1 MGMEQGGYIEGD
13 EQGTYG
19 YGGGADFN
27 LGMGAGGDSYAIDY
41 ASEYGGAQNYT
52 GDYGSDFN
60 YGYGAG
66 ESSSGS
72 GDLYGAYLGY
82 YLEQGFDFTTAA
94 EFAAQDALDL
104 SIEQTTSESAGLPD
118 ISGQPFYGLPY
129 VAEPFTTPY
138 NPVFPDLPPPLP
150 PTVTPTI
157 PFTVAPPPQTPL
169 PQTPT
174 TGPIPIAPGLP
185 PACPAGQYHPYPIGH
200 PDQNRCVPFPPAQV
214 KTSPQAI
221 PAGAAGGGAVGGSSA
236 PKSPVQTKPPSQ
248 QQCPQGQYRD
258 PITGQCKPIPQGQ
271 PQACPAGYYRTSA
284 GQCLPIP
291 KCSTPGTVFDA
302 AVGLCVPTAQA
313 IAPVDEFGS
322 IFGGLKNIPWW
333 LWAAAAGLLLLGRDD
348 DGPRR
353 RAR

>member
-1 MGMEQGGYIEGD
+1 MGMEQGGYIDGEP
-13 EQGTYG
+13 
-19 YGGGADFN
+19 GGDFN

-52 GDYGSDFN
+52 GDYGNDFN

-66 ESSSGS
+66 ESSNGS
-72 GDLYGAYLGY
+72 GDLYGAYVAY
-82 YLEQGFDFTTAA
+82 YTEAGFDLTTAM
-94 EFAAQDALDL
+94 ELAAQEAMEPSFKLEGEGRL
-104 SIEQTTSESAGLPD
+104 PLPD
-118 ISGQPFYGLPY
+118 SLGPETFYGLPY
-129 VAEPFTTPY
+129 TPDPFLTPY
-138 NPVFPDLPPPLP
+138 TPIFPDLPAPLP
-150 PTVTPTI
+150 PIVTPTF
-157 PFTVAPPPQTPL
+157 PFTVAPPPQMPL

-185 PACPAGQYHPYPIGH
+185 PACPVGQYHPYPIGH

-221 PAGAAGGGAVGGSSA
+221 PAGAAGGGSSA
-236 PKSPVQTKPPSQ
+236 SKSPVTQKPPSQ

-258 PITGQCKPIPQGQ
+258 PITGQCKPVPQGQ